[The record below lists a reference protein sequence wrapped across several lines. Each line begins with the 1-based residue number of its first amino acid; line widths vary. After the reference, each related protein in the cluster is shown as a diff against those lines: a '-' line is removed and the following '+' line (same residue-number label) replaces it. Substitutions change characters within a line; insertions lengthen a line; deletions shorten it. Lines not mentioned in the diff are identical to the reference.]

1 MSRNLR
7 LRLES
12 CVATI
17 LELDRYLGRGQIRPV
32 IIHQFQRLQNFLLNI
47 STETVDEIDIEKIEE
62 ATRLLLDEISENL
75 KSHGVDYHHGGLIN

>member
-7 LRLES
+7 LRLEN

-17 LELDRYLGRGQIRPV
+17 LELDQYLGRGQIRPV

-47 STETVDEIDIEKIEE
+47 SRENVDEIDIEKIEE
-62 ATRLLLDEISENL
+62 ATSLLLNEISDNL
-75 KSHGVDYHHGGLIN
+75 KKHGIDYHHRGSIN

>member
-17 LELDRYLGRGQIRPV
+17 LELDRLLGKGQIRPV
-32 IIHQFQRLQNFLLNI
+32 IVHQFQRLQNFLLLI
-47 STETVDEIDIEKIEE
+47 SAESVNEIDIEKIEE
-62 ATRLLLDEISENL
+62 ATSILLDEISENL
-75 KSHGVDYHHGGLIN
+75 KMHDIDYHHRGSIN